1 MLSDAFAALPQG
13 GFVCAG
19 GGVARLP
26 RRSPGCG
33 ARSSWCL
40 SAPAGRGVLR
50 SAAGSARTGGRGS
63 PGRCCVRRHGG
74 VADRPAQAVQASA
87 SRQVRRRGPGRGQD
101 VPARGIRGDAH
112 ATRIPAPGTEGWAD
126 TPAAHRRGRG
136 RPDAPGR
143 RTVRRRQPG
152 ERCGR
157 CRRRRRAWYGRPAD
171 AAPRSRCAAPL
182 YAHRRASSAGRPPV
196 CPCHDGRRQ
205 AVGARNARTAVQ
217 ISALRMS
224 HPPRQIVAEVCT
236 DRAGSCIVGWWSDDL
251 AARCHG
257 SFWC

>member
-1 MLSDAFAALPQG
+1 MLSDACAALPQG

-26 RRSPGCG
+26 RRSPSCG
-33 ARSSWCL
+33 ARSSGCL
-40 SAPAGRGVLR
+40 LAPAGRGALR
-50 SAAGSARTGGRGS
+50 SAAGSARTGGRGY

-74 VADRPAQAVQASA
+74 VAGRPRAGCAGIGQPPGAPP
-87 SRQVRRRGPGRGQD
+87 RPGRGQD
-101 VPARGIRGDAH
+101 VSARGIHGDAD
-112 ATRIPAPGTEGWAD
+112 ATHIPAPGTDGCAE

-152 ERCGR
+152 ESCGR
-157 CRRRRRAWYGRPAD
+157 CRRGRRAWYGRPAD

-182 YAHRRASSAGRPPV
+182 SAHRRALSAGRPPV
-196 CPCHDGRRQ
+196 CPCHDGRRP
-205 AVGARNARTAVQ
+205 AVGGRNARTVVQ

-224 HPPRQIVAEVCT
+224 TRL
-236 DRAGSCIVGWWSDDL
+236 GS
-251 AARCHG
+251 
-257 SFWC
+257 